1 MLQGPLEGTRGM
13 LPIAL
18 VQGVLPSWRVSR
30 PESSLGDPPLS
41 AIKNLSDRVSAVSP
55 RVRGRFIRPIA
66 AAIAVTLIATGIA
79 AASTPV
85 TNGYRDQAFGGG
97 AFRPTSDK
105 PQSKLWYTNGQWFAG
120 MFLNKTTAPPKSE
133 FRIHRLDE
141 ATHSWV
147 DMGDVIDTRDQSTG
161 DYLFDANALW
171 VASTYPTNGPATID
185 DGINIF
191 KYIYT
196 PASNTYAVAPGFGA
210 TGITIP
216 GTRGGTT
223 TTGGSSSVTIDR
235 DSTGR
240 LWAAWSVFTEVRYS
254 TSVDG
259 GLTWTNP
266 VKVPTQ
272 GTNTVK
278 EAGATS
284 DIASVIEFG
293 DNVGIGWSDHDG
305 FPTTADNGYYFSV
318 IAEGADPTVAGNWS
332 LEKLPTLV
340 VGAPNEVADDHL
352 NFKAH
357 SNGTVY
363 MVGKTGK
370 DTAGCATNQ
379 NQPLVPFFRRTTAGV
394 WSTHLVGTVGDCNTR
409 PQLVISEELNTA
421 WVFLTSPNGGGV
433 VYVKS
438 APLSGPGA
446 LVFRGTADTT
456 IQRGTPFI
464 RSATETAIDDPT
476 TSKHPVSAASGIVVL
491 ANNLRNATSG
501 QKSFYLHNEMS
512 IPATD
517 VAPPTS
523 GSAVAIKGGSAHT
536 ATTAVTVDVPA
547 SDAGSGMSLV
557 RLSNSNTASGGVLTT
572 GQSFNYIPTVPWT
585 LPAGDGLK
593 TVYVQWRDA
602 AGNWSGIT
610 SDTITLDTTAPTG
623 TVQINGGAAAT
634 TSPNVTLNLS
644 ATDAAGGSG
653 VHSVLISNS
662 TDFSGASP
670 IPYAASVN
678 WTLSAGD
685 GTKTVYVKFVDA
697 VGNTSASPVSDT
709 INLDAP
715 PTGTVL
721 INGGKV
727 GTKTTAV
734 SLTFPNT
741 ASDVTHVR
749 AASPKLVGGEPWQ
762 AYSPGMTL
770 PITLSPGGDGTKTV
784 QAQFRDASLTPS
796 VKVGDSIILDTIAPA
811 RPSVP
816 VHSLSNPV
824 SAKVNVHLTWTG
836 ADTAGSKF
844 ASYAVRQSVD
854 GGAFT
859 ILGYPTTGSFD
870 VPVDPAKNYVF
881 QVATLDGAGNV
892 SPWATSATIRAENH
906 AETSAAIAYTGS
918 WSTQTLTSYMGGT
931 AKASSTANAT
941 ATFTFTGRHV
951 AWLSRLSNI
960 NGQARVYVDNVLI
973 ATVNTFSSTVQPK
986 RVVFTRTFSTAVSRK
1001 LKIVVLGT
1009 PTTNPRVTI
1018 DQFFVLK

>member
-1 MLQGPLEGTRGM
+1 M
-13 LPIAL
+13 LPTAL
-18 VQGVLPSWRVSR
+18 VQGVLPSWRVIDPKAR
-30 PESSLGDPPLS
+30 WGNPPLF
-41 AIKNLSDRVSAVSP
+41 AIKNLSDRVSAATP
-55 RVRGRFIRPIA
+55 RLRGRFIRPIT
-66 AAIAVTLIATGIA
+66 AAIAITLIATGIA

-85 TNGYRDQAFGGG
+85 TDGYRDQSFGGG
-97 AFRPTSDK
+97 AIRPTSDK
-105 PQSKLWYTNGQWFAG
+105 PQSKLWYTDGQWFAG
-120 MFLNKTTAPPKSE
+120 MFLFRTTSSPKSE
-133 FRIHRLDE
+133 FRIHRLDKV
-141 ATHSWV
+141 THSWI
-147 DMGDVIDTRDQSTG
+147 DMGVPIDTRDQSNG
-161 DYLFDANALW
+161 DYLFDGNTLW
-171 VASTYPTNGPATID
+171 VASAYPTNGPATID

-191 KYIYT
+191 KYTYDATANTYT
-196 PASNTYAVAPGFGA
+196 PVVGF
-210 TGITIP
+210 TGTGVTIP
-216 GTRGGTT
+216 GTRGGTP

-259 GLTWTNP
+259 GLTWTTP

-284 DIASVIEFG
+284 DIASVIDFG
-293 DNVGIGWSDHDG
+293 ANVGIGWSDHDG
-305 FPTTADNGYYFSV
+305 LPTTADNGYYFSV
-318 IAEGADPTVAGNWS
+318 IAVGADPTVAGNWS

-357 SNGTVY
+357 SNGSVY

-370 DTAGCATNQ
+370 DTAGCLTNQ
-379 NQPLVPFFRRTTAGV
+379 AQPLVPFFRRTAAGV

-409 PQLVISEELNTA
+409 PQIVISEQLNTV

-433 VYVKS
+433 VYSKS
-438 APLSGPGA
+438 APLTGPGA

-476 TSKHPVSAASGIVVL
+476 TGKQPVTAASGIVVL

-501 QKSFYLHNEMS
+501 QQSFYLHNEMS

-517 VAPPTS
+517 TTAPAAAGP
-523 GSAVAIKGGSAHT
+523 VLIKNGSAHT
-536 ATTAVTVDVPA
+536 ATTGVNVGVAAT
-547 SDAGSGMSLV
+547 DAGSGVSLV
-557 RLSNSNTASGGVLTT
+557 RLSNSSAMTGDVLTS
-572 GQSFNYIPTVPWT
+572 GQSYNYLPSIPWL

-602 AGNWSGIT
+602 SGNWSAVVN
-610 SDTITLDTTAPTG
+610 DTITLDTTAPTG
-623 TVQINGGAAAT
+623 TVLINGGAAAT
-634 TSPNVTLNLS
+634 TSANVTLNLS

-662 TDFSGASP
+662 ADFSGSSP
-670 IPYAASVN
+670 IPYATTVP

-685 GTKTVYVKFVDA
+685 GTKTVRVRFVDA
-697 VGNTSASPVSDT
+697 VGNTSAAPVSDT

-721 INGGKV
+721 INGGKA
-727 GTKTTAV
+727 GTKTAAV

-749 AASPKLVGGEPWQ
+749 AASPALVGGEPWQ

-770 PITLSPGGDGTKTV
+770 PITLGPAGQGTKTV
-784 QAQFRDASLTPS
+784 QAQFRDGSGTVS
-796 VKVGDSIILDTIAPA
+796 SKVSDTIVLDTTVPA

-816 VHSLSNPV
+816 AHSLSNPV
-824 SAKVNVHLTWTG
+824 SAKVNVHLAWTG
-836 ADTAGSKF
+836 TDTAGSKF

-854 GGAFT
+854 GGGFT

-881 QVATLDGAGNV
+881 QVATIDGAGNV

-918 WSTQTLTSYMGGT
+918 WTNQTLTSYMGGT
-931 AKASSTANAT
+931 AKASSAANAT
-941 ATFTFTGRHV
+941 ATLTFTGKDV

-960 NGQARVYVDNVLI
+960 NGTARVYIDNVLI
-973 ATVNTFSSTVQPK
+973 ATVNTFSSATQPK
-986 RVVFTRTFSTAVSRK
+986 RVVFTRKFSTAVSRK
-1001 LKIVVLGT
+1001 LKVVVTGT
-1009 PTTNPRVTI
+1009 PTANPRVTI

>member
-1 MLQGPLEGTRGM
+1 MGEFT
-13 LPIAL
+13 
-18 VQGVLPSWRVSR
+18 
-30 PESSLGDPPLS
+30 LS
-41 AIKNLSDRVSAVSP
+41 EIKNLSDRVSAAPP
-55 RVRGRFIRPIA
+55 RVRGRFIRAIT
-66 AAIAVTLIATGIA
+66 AAIAITLIATGIA

-85 TNGYRDQAFGGG
+85 TDGFRDQSFGGG
-97 AFRPTSDK
+97 AFRPASDK
-105 PQSKLWYTNGQWFAG
+105 PQSKLWYTDGQWFAG
-120 MFLNKTTAPPKSE
+120 MFLFRSTPTPKSE

-147 DMGDVIDTRDQSTG
+147 DMGVTIDTRDQSTG
-161 DYLFDANALW
+161 DYLWDEATDTLW
-171 VASTYPTNGPATID
+171 VASAYPVNGPATID

-191 KYIYT
+191 RYT
-196 PASNTYAVAPGFGA
+196 YSTASNTYTPDAGF
-210 TGITIP
+210 TGTGVTIP
-216 GTRGGTT
+216 NTRGGTP

-254 TSVDG
+254 ISDDDGVTWSV
-259 GLTWTNP
+259 P
-266 VKVPTQ
+266 AVVPTQ
-272 GTNTVK
+272 VGNPVRNGTVN
-278 EAGATS
+278 S
-284 DIASVIEFG
+284 DIAAVIVFG
-293 DNVGIGWSDHDG
+293 GTPGNVGIGWSDHDG
-305 FPTTADNGYYFSV
+305 LPTTADNGYYFSV
-318 IAEGADPTVAGNWS
+318 IAAGADPTVLANWS
-332 LEKLPTLV
+332 LEELPTLV

-352 NFKAH
+352 NFKTH
-357 SNGTVY
+357 SMNGSVY

-379 NQPLVPFFRRTTAGV
+379 NQPLIPFFRRTAAGV

-421 WVFLTSPNGGGV
+421 WVFLTSPNGGGA

-438 APLSGPGA
+438 APLTGPGA

-476 TSKHPVSAASGIVVL
+476 TSKQSVTAASGIVVL

-501 QKSFYLHNEMS
+501 QQSFYLHNEMS
-512 IPATD
+512 IAATD
-517 VAPPTS
+517 TTAPAATAP
-523 GSAVAIKGGSAHT
+523 VAIKGGSAHSGT
-536 ATTAVTVDVPA
+536 QNVPVSVDAT
-547 SDAGSGMSLV
+547 DAGSGVSLV
-557 RLSNSNTASGGVLTT
+557 RLSNSSATTGGVLTT
-572 GQSFNYIPTVPWT
+572 GTTFSYMPSVPWV
-585 LPAGDGLK
+585 LPVGDGLK

-602 AGNWSGIT
+602 AGNWSGVVN
-610 SDTITLDTTAPTG
+610 DTITLDETAPTG
-623 TVQINGGAAAT
+623 TVSINNGAAAT
-634 TSPNVTLNLS
+634 TTRNVNLNLTAS
-644 ATDAAGGSG
+644 DGAGASG
-653 VHSVLISNS
+653 VSSVLISNS
-662 TDFSGASP
+662 TDFTGATP
-670 IPYAASVN
+670 VAFAASVP

-697 VGNTSASPVSDT
+697 VGNTSAAPVTDT

-721 INGGKV
+721 INGGKA

-741 ASDVTHVR
+741 ASDVTQVR
-749 AASPKLVGGEPWQ
+749 AASPALVGGEPWQ

-770 PITLSPGGDGTKTV
+770 PITLSPGGDGIKTV
-784 QAQFRDASLTPS
+784 QAQFRDGSLTPS
-796 VKVGDSIILDTIAPA
+796 AKVSDTIILDTIAPA
-811 RPSVP
+811 KPSVP
-816 VHSLSNPV
+816 VHTLSNPV

-836 ADTAGSKF
+836 TDTAGSKF

-854 GGAFT
+854 GAAFT

-881 QVATLDGAGNV
+881 QVATIDGAGNV

-906 AETSAAIAYTGS
+906 AETSAAVAYTGS

-941 ATFTFTGRHV
+941 ATFTFTGKHV

-960 NGQARVYVDNVLI
+960 NGQARVYIDNVLI
-973 ATVNTFSSTVQPK
+973 ATVNTFSSAVQPK
-986 RVVFTRTFSTAVSRK
+986 RVVFTRSFSTAVSRK
-1001 LKIVVLGT
+1001 LKIVVTGT
-1009 PTTNPRVTI
+1009 PTASPRVTI
-1018 DQFFVLK
+1018 DQFFVIK